1 MQTRVLIPVADGSE
15 DIETVTLI
23 DVLRRAEF
31 DVTVASVHDRREI
44 VAARQTR
51 LVADALIDEVVART
65 FDLIVCPGG
74 MPGAAHL
81 RDSATLRNLLLAQR
95 DSGRLLAAICAA
107 PAVVFAH
114 HGLLDGVPAT
124 AHPAFQEQLPQLEAN
139 RCVVEDKQ
147 IITSQGPGTALEFA
161 LALVA
166 RLGGEQLRATVAAP
180 MVVEQF

>member
-1 MQTRVLIPVADGSE
+1 MTRVLIPVADGSE
-15 DIETVTLI
+15 DLETVTLV
-23 DVLRRAEF
+23 DVLRRAGF
-31 DVTVASVHDRREI
+31 QVTLASVHDRREV

-51 LVADALIDEVVART
+51 LIADALLDEVADQA

-81 RDSATLRNLLLAQR
+81 RDSATLRKMLLAQR
-95 DSGRLLAAICAA
+95 DGGRLLAAICAA
-107 PAVVFAH
+107 PAMVFAH
-114 HGLLDGVPAT
+114 HGLLDRIPAT
-124 AHPAFQEQLPQLEAN
+124 AHPGFQQQLPHLEAN
-139 RCVVEDKQ
+139 RRVVEHQQ

-161 LALVA
+161 LALVR